1 MFLLSLEI
9 CYTGDKT
16 MNFYYIAQALNA
28 LVPNCAF
35 GCGDTYD
42 SIEWYSNNTE
52 PLPTEDEV
60 NAKIDELKSAEPARL
75 VRIKRDRLLAES
87 DWTQTRDNVRLN
99 DSAWVTYRQ
108 ELRDI
113 TKSASFTPKLN
124 DDGTLDESSVTWP
137 LKPAT

>member
-1 MFLLSLEI
+1 MKITIVEAL
-9 CYTGDKT
+9 
-16 MNFYYIAQALNA
+16 IALKPKAQFILR
-28 LVPNCAF
+28 
-35 GCGDTYD
+35 GDTYAGL
-42 SIEWYSNNTE
+42 EWLDKNQIM
-52 PLPTEDEV
+52 PTEDEI
-60 NAKIDELKSAEPARL
+60 NAKIAELEAAEPAKL
-75 VRIKRDRLLAES
+75 VREKRDRLLLES

>member
-1 MFLLSLEI
+1 
-9 CYTGDKT
+9 

-52 PLPTEDEV
+52 PLPTEGEV

-75 VRIKRDRLLAES
+75 VRIKRDKLLAES

-99 DSAWVTYRQ
+99 DNAWITYRQ